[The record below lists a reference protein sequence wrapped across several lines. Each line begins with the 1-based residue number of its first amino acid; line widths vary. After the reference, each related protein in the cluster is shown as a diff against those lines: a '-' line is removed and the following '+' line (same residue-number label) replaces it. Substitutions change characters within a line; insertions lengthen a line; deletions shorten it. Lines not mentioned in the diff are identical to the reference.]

1 MKISQSVRILLIVLL
16 ASGISHSAIAAGGG
30 GGGGE
35 SNVSYGSSSSESAE
49 MMKAKVAIAQEDFD
63 RALEYLERVRDDD
76 PNNANAWNLTGF
88 SLRNIGKYEASE
100 KAYTKALLIDPKH
113 SQAIE
118 YMGELYLTLNKP
130 AKAESLLARLEDL
143 CTFNCKERNMLAKAI
158 REYNAKK

>member
-1 MKISQSVRILLIVLL
+1 MMISQSIRFLLIVLL

-30 GGGGE
+30 GGGE
-35 SNVSYGSSSSESAE
+35 SNVSYGSGSSESAE
-49 MMKAKVAIAQEDFD
+49 MMKAKVAIAQEDFN
-63 RALEYLERVRDDD
+63 RALEYLEQVRDDD
-76 PNNANAWNLTGF
+76 PNNADAWNLTGF
-88 SLRNIGKYEASE
+88 SLRKTGKYEASE
-100 KAYTKALLIDPKH
+100 KAYTKALVIDPKH

-158 REYNAKK
+158 REYKSKN

>member
-1 MKISQSVRILLIVLL
+1 MKILQSVRILLIVLL
-16 ASGISHSAIAAGGG
+16 ASGISHSAIAAGG

-88 SLRNIGKYEASE
+88 SLRKIGKYEASE

-118 YMGELYLTLNKP
+118 YMGELYLTLDKP

>member
-1 MKISQSVRILLIVLL
+1 MMISQSIRFLLILLL
-16 ASGISHSAIAAGGG
+16 ASGISYSAIAAGG

-35 SNVSYGSSSSESAE
+35 SNVSYGSGSSESAE

-63 RALEYLERVRDDD
+63 RALEYLEQVRDDD
-76 PNNANAWNLTGF
+76 PNNADAWNLTGF
-88 SLRNIGKYEASE
+88 SLRKTGKYEASE

-130 AKAESLLARLEDL
+130 AKAEALLARLEDL

-158 REYNAKK
+158 REYKSQN

>member
-1 MKISQSVRILLIVLL
+1 MMFLQSVRILLITLI
-16 ASGISHSAIAAGGG
+16 ASGISYSAIAAGG

-35 SNVSYGSSSSESAE
+35 SNVSYGSASSESTE

-63 RALEYLERVRDDD
+63 RALEYLEQVRDDD
-76 PNNANAWNLTGF
+76 PNNADAWNLTGF
-88 SLRNIGKYEASE
+88 SLRKTGKYEASE
-100 KAYTKALLIDPKH
+100 QAYTKALVIDPKH

-118 YMGELYLTLNKP
+118 YMGELYLTLDKP

-158 REYNAKK
+158 REYKSKN

>member
-1 MKISQSVRILLIVLL
+1 MMISQCVRILLIVLL
-16 ASGISHSAIAAGGG
+16 TSGIYNSAIAAGG

-35 SNVSYGSSSSESAE
+35 SNVSYGSGSSESAE

-63 RALEYLERVRDDD
+63 RALEYLEQVRDDD
-76 PNNANAWNLTGF
+76 PNNADAWNLTGF
-88 SLRNIGKYEASE
+88 SLRKTGKYEASE

-118 YMGELYLTLNKP
+118 YMGELYLTLDKP

-158 REYNAKK
+158 REYNSKK

>member
-1 MKISQSVRILLIVLL
+1 MMFLQSVRILLITLI
-16 ASGISHSAIAAGGG
+16 ASGISYSAIAAGG

-35 SNVSYGSSSSESAE
+35 SNVSYGSGSSESAE

-63 RALEYLERVRDDD
+63 RALEYLEQVRDDD
-76 PNNANAWNLTGF
+76 PNNADAWNLTGF
-88 SLRNIGKYEASE
+88 SLRKTGKYEASE
-100 KAYTKALLIDPKH
+100 KAYTKALVIDPKH

-118 YMGELYLTLNKP
+118 YMGELYLTLDKP

-158 REYNAKK
+158 REYKSKN

>member
-1 MKISQSVRILLIVLL
+1 MMISQCVRILLIVLL
-16 ASGISHSAIAAGGG
+16 TSGIYKSAIAAGG

-35 SNVSYGSSSSESAE
+35 SNVSYGSGSSESAE

-76 PNNANAWNLTGF
+76 PNNADAWNLTGF
-88 SLRNIGKYEASE
+88 SLRKTGKYEASE
-100 KAYTKALLIDPKH
+100 KAYTKALVIDPKH

-158 REYNAKK
+158 REYKSKN

>member
-1 MKISQSVRILLIVLL
+1 MISQCVRILLIVLL
-16 ASGISHSAIAAGGG
+16 TSGIYKSAIAAGG

-35 SNVSYGSSSSESAE
+35 SNVSYGSGSSESAE

-76 PNNANAWNLTGF
+76 PNNADAWNLTGF
-88 SLRNIGKYEASE
+88 SLRKTGKYEASE
-100 KAYTKALLIDPKH
+100 KAYTKALVIDPKH

-118 YMGELYLTLNKP
+118 YMGELYLTLDKP

-158 REYNAKK
+158 REYKSKN